1 MPPVP
6 DPMKQYI
13 LLTGLVL
20 ASVSSFAQQAS
31 GRTPESEPTA
41 EEIQTIR
48 KILELPPERL
58 ARMRTSIEKM
68 ERMSPESRRDFAA
81 KLAKYETAT
90 VEERHKIMKEMRE
103 RGGFGSRVLEHHFK
117 MLTPEETKT
126 ERARIQA
133 LTPEQ
138 RMEFI
143 RKLAEQYGPE
153 FAKDKDKAKAS
164 ETKEGEKKRRKLAE
178 GEAPAAPAPLVPSKQ

>member
-13 LLTGLVL
+13 LLTALVL

-58 ARMRTSIEKM
+58 ARMRSSIEKM

-117 MLTPEETKT
+117 MLTPEEAKV

-153 FAKDKDKAKAS
+153 FAKDKDKAKAG

-178 GEAPAAPAPLVPSKQ
+178 GEASAAPAPLVPSKQ

>member
-1 MPPVP
+1 MPQAP
-6 DPMKQYI
+6 DSMNKFII
-13 LLTGLVL
+13 LTALAL

-31 GRTPESEPTA
+31 GRAPESEPTA

-48 KILELPPERL
+48 KILELSPERL
-58 ARMRTSIEKM
+58 ARMRSSIEKM

-81 KLAKYETAT
+81 KLAKYERAT
-90 VEERHKIMKEMRE
+90 TEERHKIMKEMRE
-103 RGGFGSRVLEHHFK
+103 RGGYGSRVLEHHFK
-117 MLTPEETKT
+117 MLTPDEVKT

-153 FAKDKDKAKAS
+153 FAKDKEKAKPG

-178 GEAPAAPAPLVPSKQ
+178 GEAPAASSPVVPSKQ

>member
-58 ARMRTSIEKM
+58 ARMRSSIEKM

>member
-1 MPPVP
+1 MPQAP
-6 DPMKQYI
+6 DSMKKFII
-13 LLTGLVL
+13 LAALVL
-20 ASVSSFAQQAS
+20 ASAPSFAQPAS
-31 GRTPESEPTA
+31 SRPPESEPTA

-58 ARMRTSIEKM
+58 ARMRSSIEKM

-81 KLAKYETAT
+81 KLAKYEAAT
-90 VEERHKIMKEMRE
+90 TEERHKIMKEMRE
-103 RGGFGSRVLEHHFK
+103 RGGYGSRVLEHHFK
-117 MLTPEETKT
+117 MLTPEEAKA

-153 FAKDKDKAKAS
+153 FAKDKDKAKVG

-178 GEAPAAPAPLVPSKQ
+178 GEVPVSAPPAATSKQ